1 VKILIDILHPAHV
14 HFFRNF
20 RQEMIE
26 FDHEIIITA
35 REKDVALDLLD
46 EYGITYQA
54 LSKQRRGVKLAVEL
68 LQRTWRLLEVV
79 RAEKPDVMVGIMGP
93 CITLVGRLTGTPAV
107 VFYDTEFARQTNWF
121 TYPLAHSVCTPDCYQ
136 GKVRGNHVTYAGYHE
151 LAYLHPRRFEPD
163 SARVRTFGLEAEK
176 PYSLLRFVSWEAV
189 HDVNEKGLTLSQKR
203 ALIEELSSYGR
214 VVISS
219 ETDLP
224 EEFESYQLRG
234 PVSDIHHVLAHAEMV
249 IGESA
254 TMASEAAVLGVPA
267 VFIATTGRGYTD
279 DQQKR
284 YGLVDYFTEDRFDEA
299 MATIRARFAAGSPR
313 AQSVAARNR
322 LLTEKIDVTQWM
334 VDYIGKL
341 L

>member
-1 VKILIDILHPAHV
+1 MHPAHV

-20 RQEMIE
+20 RKEMIE
-26 FDHEIIITA
+26 LGHEIIITA
-35 REKDVALDLLD
+35 REKDVLVDLLD
-46 EYGITYQA
+46 EYGITYQV
-54 LSKQRRGVKLAVEL
+54 LSKQGRGVKLAVEL

-79 RAEKPDVMVGIMGP
+79 RAEKPDVMVGIGGP
-93 CITLVGRLTGTPAV
+93 CITLAGRLTGTPAV

-136 GKVRGNHVTYAGYHE
+136 GRVRGNHVTYAGYHE

-163 SARVRTFGLEAEK
+163 PARVRTFGLEAED

-189 HDVNEKGLTLSQKR
+189 HDVNEKGLTLSQKGE
-203 ALIEELSSYGR
+203 LIEELSSHGR

-219 ETDLP
+219 EADLP
-224 EEFESYQLRG
+224 EEFESFQLRG
-234 PVSDIHHVLAHAEMV
+234 PVSDIHHVLAHAEMIV
-249 IGESA
+249 GESA

-279 DQQKR
+279 DQQER

-299 MATIRARFAAGSPR
+299 MTTIKARFAAGSPR
-313 AQSVAARNR
+313 ALSVAARKQ
-322 LLTEKIDVTQWM
+322 LLTEKIDVTRWM
-334 VDYIGKL
+334 VDYIRNL

>member
-1 VKILIDILHPAHV
+1 
-14 HFFRNF
+14 
-20 RQEMIE
+20 MIE
-26 FDHEIIITA
+26 CGHEIIITA
-35 REKDVALDLLD
+35 REKDVAVELLD
-46 EYGITYQA
+46 DYEINYHL
-54 LSKQRRGVKLAVEL
+54 LSKQGRGITLAIEL

-79 RAEKPDVMVGIMGP
+79 RAEKPDAMVGIMGP
-93 CITLVGRLTGTPAV
+93 CIALAGRLTGTPAV

-151 LAYLHPRRFEPD
+151 LAYLHPRRFKPD
-163 SARVRTFGLEAEK
+163 PARIILFGLDTQE

-203 ALIEELSSYGR
+203 ALIKELSSHGR

-219 ETDLP
+219 EKDLP
-224 EEFESYQLRG
+224 EEFKSFRLRG
-234 PVSDIHHVLAHAEMV
+234 PVSDIHHVLAHAEMI

-267 VFIATTGRGYTD
+267 VFIATTGRGYID
-279 DQQKR
+279 DQQER
-284 YGLVDYFTEDRFDEA
+284 YGLVEYFTEDRFDEA
-299 MATIRARFAAGSPR
+299 MTSIKARFAAGSPR
-313 AQSVAARNR
+313 ALGAVARKQ
-322 LLTEKIDVTQWM
+322 LLTEKIDVTEWM
-334 VDYIGKL
+334 VDYIGML